1 LASLFRKYRADAPHP
16 PRSRNRSREV
26 GGLLASTIREG
37 QADGSIAA
45 ELDADQIA
53 RFLIN
58 SWGSRHRVWRSP
70 HQCKPDNR
78 VHSTT
83 RGGRRPMLQSAPRQA
98 LSDCRRHGRVLI
110 CRTDGDDLSD
120 IYPAASQRPTSE
132 FRLFLLSTTIAFN
145 QPSAKPRRSP
155 KWFSR

>member
-1 LASLFRKYRADAPHP
+1 
-16 PRSRNRSREV
+16 
-26 GGLLASTIREG
+26 
-37 QADGSIAA
+37 
-45 ELDADQIA
+45 
-53 RFLIN
+53 
-58 SWGSRHRVWRSP
+58 
-70 HQCKPDNR
+70 

-155 KWFSR
+155 KWFSRQKCRSRERSADNNSVRLFRSLTAPFTRWSNVESFLAASP